1 MGTGGNTKRLTRIA
15 VLGGGPGGLYA
26 ARLLKLGHPAARV
39 DVYEQGSPDK
49 TFGFGVGLATRTQR
63 NLHEADP
70 VSFEAISSAAYPH
83 EMSMQ
88 VDGQVARLRDG
99 KLLAIART
107 TLLAVLRASAE
118 QAGVR
123 LHFGVRRAV
132 GTIDADLI
140 VAADGAGSATRAR
153 FAADF
158 RPEIETGAGLYLWC
172 GTDFALPAALFTP
185 VTTDHGTFVAH
196 AYPYAPDRSTFLV
209 ETDATTWRNAGF
221 DVTTERTPTAGSDEA
236 SLRYLERAFAGA
248 LEGHRLIGNRTRWLR
263 FRTVTCGS
271 WHRGNVVLLGDAAH
285 TAHYSIGS
293 GTKLAMEDAIALGVA
308 VREAADL
315 DGALAAYERN
325 RRPAVA
331 HLQEIARR
339 SEVWWESFPER
350 MHLPVD
356 QLMLAYM
363 TRSGKVDVER
373 FVTAAPAVARRG
385 LAAYAGLSDTAV
397 PARDVAEWIL
407 AQPLTHD
414 GRTHPRRIADG
425 DLRDAPT
432 TAIVEVDIESAWGP
446 SADAVVAAAPAT
458 TTLWLTG
465 SPGRTAL
472 LLRLDLAE
480 RLCRATRSLVVVEGS
495 RRDIGDL
502 AAGLA
507 SARTHL
513 VAVTHE
519 VPA

>member
-1 MGTGGNTKRLTRIA
+1 
-15 VLGGGPGGLYA
+15 
-26 ARLLKLGHPAARV
+26 
-39 DVYEQGSPDK
+39 
-49 TFGFGVGLATRTQR
+49 
-63 NLHEADP
+63 
-70 VSFEAISSAAYPH
+70 
-83 EMSMQ
+83 
-88 VDGQVARLRDG
+88 
-99 KLLAIART
+99 
-107 TLLAVLRASAE
+107 
-118 QAGVR
+118 
-123 LHFGVRRAV
+123 
-132 GTIDADLI
+132 
-140 VAADGAGSATRAR
+140 
-153 FAADF
+153 
-158 RPEIETGAGLYLWC
+158 
-172 GTDFALPAALFTP
+172 AL
-185 VTTDHGTFVAH
+185 
-196 AYPYAPDRSTFLV
+196 
-209 ETDATTWRNAGF
+209 
-221 DVTTERTPTAGSDEA
+221 
-236 SLRYLERAFAGA
+236 
-248 LEGHRLIGNRTRWLR
+248 
-263 FRTVTCGS
+263 
-271 WHRGNVVLLGDAAH
+271 
-285 TAHYSIGS
+285 
-293 GTKLAMEDAIALGVA
+293 
-308 VREAADL
+308 REAADL
-315 DGALAAYERN
+315 DGAFAAYEAH

-331 HLQEIARR
+331 HLQETARR

-350 MHLPVD
+350 MHLPVA

-363 TRSGKVDVER
+363 TRAGKVDVGQ

-480 RLCRATRSLVVVEGS
+480 RLCRTTRSLVVVEGS
-495 RRDIGDL
+495 RHDLSDL